1 MQLQHTPLSF
11 ILTTGLS
18 KTQVFEA
25 ITCQLVGGQGKFPSP
40 RVAQELK
47 KSTKRALQN
56 EKLQSSGAL
65 CLSLNYEA
73 ETTAAHRL
81 SFFFFAFCCIRGT
94 RRGHHAL
101 YCSLS
106 RLHRESPLP
115 LARTSINNY
124 LALKLPFGKQ
134 SERTGVNFIPHEES
148 VSGWPVVSFT
158 AIRWFS
164 DKTNMGLSG
173 VKVLER
179 GQWWHIR
186 KWLCRRLCR
195 LCLLSD
201 TFREPFSC
209 VSSTVCECLAE
220 TDSMVLPFK

>member
-1 MQLQHTPLSF
+1 MSLIKLWSRDHCSTSPLFS
-11 ILTTGLS
+11 
-18 KTQVFEA
+18 
-25 ITCQLVGGQGKFPSP
+25 
-40 RVAQELK
+40 
-47 KSTKRALQN
+47 
-56 EKLQSSGAL
+56 
-65 CLSLNYEA
+65 
-73 ETTAAHRL
+73 
-81 SFFFFAFCCIRGT
+81 FFFAFCCIRGT

-186 KWLCRRLCR
+186 NWLCRRLCR

>member
-1 MQLQHTPLSF
+1 MKQRPLQH
-11 ILTTGLS
+11 I
-18 KTQVFEA
+18 A
-25 ITCQLVGGQGKFPSP
+25 
-40 RVAQELK
+40 
-47 KSTKRALQN
+47 
-56 EKLQSSGAL
+56 
-65 CLSLNYEA
+65 SLF
-73 ETTAAHRL
+73 
-81 SFFFFAFCCIRGT
+81 FFFFAFCCIRGT

-134 SERTGVNFIPHEES
+134 SERTGVNFILHEES

-173 VKVLER
+173 VKVWRED
-179 GQWWHIR
+179 
-186 KWLCRRLCR
+186 
-195 LCLLSD
+195 SD
-201 TFREPFSC
+201 DTSEIGFAGGY
-209 VSSTVCECLAE
+209 VSSACFQIPSESLFLCFQHRVWMSGRDWLDGIA
-220 TDSMVLPFK
+220 V